1 MTRDVGKAVYVSNS
15 LRAGTVWVNCYNI
28 LGNQAPFG
36 GSVARFS
43 FNYTLPSLRYTEQRT
58 GKEANPDIVTEHRQK
73 ETDADKMRQLGV
85 ESDRQKEI
93 CSI

>member
-36 GSVARFS
+36 GSVAHIS
-43 FNYTLPSLRYTEQRT
+43 LKHTEPSLRDTEPST
-58 GKEANPDIVTEHRQK
+58 
-73 ETDADKMRQLGV
+73 
-85 ESDRQKEI
+85 DRQRDK
-93 CSI
+93 CRQSHGT